1 MSEYLRVIEARDD
14 DSAFRAFK
22 TQRYG
27 LGPRAGQIDLDLR
40 NEVHDILHNVGYHDD
55 GVLATYERRGAA
67 YYDDGMLV
75 KWETQL
81 DCPTYTREHIRVSED
96 DIEAAYEKVS
106 AEHPEHLAALKS
118 AIENV
123 RAYHEREVQQGW
135 REDIGG
141 LSLGSRV
148 RPLESVGIYVPAGQA
163 PLPSS
168 LYMCAVPAQVAGVKR
183 LAVCSPPRRDGN
195 VDPLTLVAAKETHVT
210 EVYRL
215 GGAQAIGAMAWG
227 SKREPETPGYP
238 WTVAPVDKIVGP
250 GNRWVVEAKRQ
261 VFGAVGIDS
270 LAGPSESAM
279 IADDS
284 ADPELVAADLL
295 SQAEHSGDNTV
306 VLLTPSERLAAAV
319 QAAIPAQVATL
330 ERAELIGRSLQEQ
343 GALVL
348 VRDLAHAA
356 ALVSELAP
364 EHLEL
369 AVQDPE
375 ALAERVENAG
385 CIFLGHRAAVP
396 LGDYAAGPSHV
407 LPTGGTARFSSPLSV
422 QDFVKRTSLVGVS
435 EEGLRRIGPDVIA
448 LAEAEGLTA
457 HAEAVRRRL
466 Q

>member
-1 MSEYLRVIEARDD
+1 MSRYLRTIDARGDE
-14 DSAFRAFK
+14 SPFRAFLS
-22 TQRYG
+22 R
-27 LGPRAGQIDLDLR
+27 RAANAPGDKVARQ
-40 NEVHDILHNVGYHDD
+40 VAAILAAVRDKGDEEL
-55 GVLATYERRGAA
+55 VRLER
-67 YYDDGMLV
+67 
-75 KWETQL
+75 KF
-81 DCPTYTREHIRVSED
+81 DCPTYTAEKIRVPEAETD
-96 DIEAAYEKVS
+96 AAYEEIPEALLS
-106 AEHPEHLAALKS
+106 ALRH

-123 RAYHEREVQQGW
+123 QAYHERELPRGW
-135 REDIGG
+135 REAIGG
-141 LSLGSRV
+141 LRLGSRV
-148 RPLESVGIYVPAGQA
+148 RPLASAGIYVPAGQA

-168 LYMCAVPAQVAGVKR
+168 LYMCAVPAAVAGVRR
-183 LAVCSPPRRDGN
+183 LTVCSPPRKDGST
-195 VDPLTLVAAKETHVT
+195 DPLTLVAARESGVA

-215 GGAQAIGAMAWG
+215 GGAQAIAALAYGT
-227 SKREPETPGYP
+227 R
-238 WTVAPVDKIVGP
+238 TVASVVKIVGP
-250 GNRWVVEAKRQ
+250 GNPWVVEAKRQ
-261 VFGAVGIDS
+261 VFGTVGIES
-270 LAGPSESAM
+270 LPGPSESAM

-295 SQAEHSGDNTV
+295 SQAEHTGDNTV
-306 VLLTPSERLAAAV
+306 VLLTPSEALAAAV
-319 QAAIPAQVATL
+319 RAALPGQVATL

-348 VRDLAHAA
+348 VRDLEQAA

-369 AVQDPE
+369 AVEDPE

-466 Q
+466 R